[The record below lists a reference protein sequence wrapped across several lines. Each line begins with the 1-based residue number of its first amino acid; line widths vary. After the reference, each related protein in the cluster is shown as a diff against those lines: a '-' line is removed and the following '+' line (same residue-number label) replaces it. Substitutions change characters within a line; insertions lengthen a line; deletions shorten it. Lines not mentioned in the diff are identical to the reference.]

1 MNDFS
6 ISFEYNMQNN
16 TENDILQLPEKIAI
30 EKGIQIVICIDEFNK
45 FRISKIPKRFRKSY
59 VAYGNY
65 NNMSH
70 IVFSEVKSI

>member
-1 MNDFS
+1 MS
-6 ISFEYNMQNN
+6 S
-16 TENDILQLPEKIAI
+16 
-30 EKGIQIVICIDEFNK
+30 NK

-70 IVFSEVKSI
+70 IVFSEVKAFNERISLENEEFNHF